1 VDVVEET
8 TADDEPNVESEEA
21 EEENDDDESELQDI
35 NEDEESDENAA
46 EDEEAQDVD
55 NSVEEEGQDDEDEN
69 EDDDDKPVA
78 SEENDVAEQSE
89 EEASE
94 ETKTAEQQLSK
105 ENEDEDE
112 EDKKEK
118 EEGEK
123 EEEDDQQNSKS
134 VNVRDDNEP
143 EESDSDKQSDAET
156 YEYEN
161 ITNKDDVKIKQKID
175 EAHKNIQNNTAYAIK
190 LFDVLLQ
197 NYSSSPRSLYGKAQA
212 LDVLADQKRSNEIL
226 QKAIATYFKL
236 LDLEDVPDPLF
247 EAAAERCINR
257 LRFMGNYNRAVD
269 VHLKLIARFPEE
281 PKYRNQLV
289 VSYLTV
295 NRVKKAR
302 MMLQETLSKYP
313 NDGFALVHYG
323 FILKTVDNN
332 LHESISY
339 LERGISTRAPGV
351 IDGRFYFHLGDA
363 LARLGRTEEAM
374 KVYED
379 GVEQKLFLSKYQ
391 RSLYNVDRLKG
402 QPWWKKEETPYGN
415 LYSVLEANWQKIR
428 DEGISVMNKNDL
440 FQSESENLKDTGDWK
455 QFELFARGQKNVEN
469 CKKCPITCKI
479 IDSIP
484 DARGCKRGQTKFSV
498 MHPTTHVWPH
508 CGPTNCRLRV
518 HLGLKVPPRTYIRV
532 ADEIRSW
539 KNGEVLIFD
548 DSFEHE
554 VWHNGT
560 TFRLVLIVDVWH
572 PELTSLEKRTL
583 SPI

>member
-1 VDVVEET
+1 
-8 TADDEPNVESEEA
+8 
-21 EEENDDDESELQDI
+21 
-35 NEDEESDENAA
+35 
-46 EDEEAQDVD
+46 
-55 NSVEEEGQDDEDEN
+55 
-69 EDDDDKPVA
+69 
-78 SEENDVAEQSE
+78 
-89 EEASE
+89 
-94 ETKTAEQQLSK
+94 
-105 ENEDEDE
+105 
-112 EDKKEK
+112 
-118 EEGEK
+118 
-123 EEEDDQQNSKS
+123 
-134 VNVRDDNEP
+134 
-143 EESDSDKQSDAET
+143 
-156 YEYEN
+156 
-161 ITNKDDVKIKQKID
+161 
-175 EAHKNIQNNTAYAIK
+175 
-190 LFDVLLQ
+190 
-197 NYSSSPRSLYGKAQA
+197 LYGKAQA